1 MTSSSNQVGKVY
13 LVGAGPGHPQ
23 LLTLKAYELITQADI
38 LIYDRLIQEDVLA
51 AARPDVELI
60 YVGKQPGRH
69 QSMQADINTTLVEAA
84 HRAALV
90 VRLKGGDPI
99 LFGRGGEEAEAL
111 AEHGI
116 PFEVVPGVTAGLS
129 VPMAA
134 SIPVTHRDCSHN
146 VALVTGHSRGD
157 KEGGEQDWEALARM
171 DTLVFFMSVGKL
183 PHIAERLIAN
193 GLAADTPAAVI
204 QQAYWPGEH
213 LVVGTLS
220 ELPGLAK
227 AAGIKP
233 PATIVIGQVVSLRA
247 RLSTH
252 VRDLHRGSDEKVG
265 FGMSAE
271 TLLDKASNGLR
282 VAKDLLAAVRLDLFA
297 DLEHACT
304 AKELASKRRL
314 AQEPLAQVLSR
325 LASLGL
331 LLHSGGTYRNAEA
344 ASRFLRRGAPE
355 YLGVR
360 LEEMVARADRYDP
373 LVRLRSH

>member
-1 MTSSSNQVGKVY
+1 MTSSQTVGKVY

-51 AARPDVELI
+51 AARSDAEQI

-69 QSMQADINTTLVEAA
+69 HAVQDDINTILVKAA

-111 AEHGI
+111 AAQGI

-157 KEGGEQDWEALARM
+157 KDTREQDWEALARM

-183 PHIAERLIAN
+183 PDIAEKLVAH
-193 GLAADTPAAVI
+193 GLSADTPAAVI
-204 QQAYWPGEH
+204 QQAYWPGEE
-213 LVVGTLS
+213 LVVGTLG
-220 ELPGLAK
+220 ELPELAK

-233 PATIVIGQVVSLRA
+233 PATIVIGHVVDLRK
-247 RLSTH
+247 RLTTH
-252 VRDLHRGSDEKVG
+252 QRDLRRGPEEHVG

-271 TLLDKASNGLR
+271 TVLRKASSGLR
-282 VAKDLLAAVRLDLFA
+282 VAKDLVAAVRLDLFT
-297 DLEHACT
+297 DLERART
-304 AKELASKRRL
+304 ADELARERRL
-314 AQEPLAQVLSR
+314 NPAALAQVLSR

-331 LLHSGGTYRNAEA
+331 LLHSGGTYRNSEA
-344 ASRFLRRGAPE
+344 ASRFLRRSAPE
-355 YLGVR
+355 YLGVK
-360 LEEMVARADRYDP
+360 LEEMVAEADRYDP
-373 LVRLRSH
+373 LARLRAR

>member
-1 MTSSSNQVGKVY
+1 MSQKQTTGKVY

-23 LLTLKAYELITQADI
+23 LLTLKAYELITTADI

-69 QSMQADINTTLVEAA
+69 QSMQDDINTTLVEAA

-111 AEHGI
+111 AAQGI

-134 SIPVTHRDCSHN
+134 SIPVTHRDYSHN
-146 VALVTGHSRGD
+146 VALVTGHQRGD
-157 KEGGEQDWEALARM
+157 KENSEPDWEALARM

-183 PHIAERLIAN
+183 PHIAQRLVQH
-193 GLAADTPAAVI
+193 GLSPETPAAVI
-204 QQAYWPGEH
+204 QQAYWPGED
-213 LVVGTLS
+213 LVVGTLAD
-220 ELPGLAK
+220 LPELAK
-227 AAGIKP
+227 EAGIKP
-233 PATIVIGQVVSLRA
+233 PATIVVGKVVNLRE

-252 VRDLHRGSDEKVG
+252 QRDLRRGPEEHVG

-271 TLLDKASNGLR
+271 SLLRRVSDGLR

-297 DLEHACT
+297 FLET
-304 AKELASKRRL
+304 ATTAEELALKRRL
-314 AQEPLAQVLSR
+314 AVEPLAQVLSR

-331 LLHSGGTYRNAEA
+331 LLHSGGTYRNSEA
-344 ASRFLRRGAPE
+344 ASKFLRRGAPD
-355 YLGVR
+355 YLGLR
-360 LEEMVARADRYDP
+360 LEEMVAEADRYDP
-373 LVRLRSH
+373 LACLRSR